1 MNRQNA
7 PPRELAAPRYMRS
20 LQTTLTS
27 SQLLGMA
34 DMGIEIPDLA
44 IQVEHYL

>member
-1 MNRQNA
+1 
-7 PPRELAAPRYMRS
+7 MRS

-34 DMGIEIPDLA
+34 DMGVKMPDLA
-44 IQVEHYL
+44 IQVEDYL